1 MCVKELI
8 QTEHSLEDINE
19 NITKKTRMPNFLI
32 IIVDEQ
38 RFPPPYEDS
47 SIKEWRKKYLKAQN
61 FLISKG
67 VNFNNHYTASTA
79 CAPSRAT
86 LYTGQYPSLHGVTQ
100 TDGGG
105 DTASAPGVFWL
116 DPNTVP
122 TLGDYLRI
130 AGYDTFWKGK
140 WHVSHADILVPG
152 THDSFLSY
160 DSETGI
166 PIPEKEQLY
175 LKANRL
181 NEYGFDGW
189 IGPEPHGGSPHNSG
203 SSAAVGISG
212 RDEIYSAEVIELLQ
226 RLQEKQTE
234 NHGDYKPWAIV
245 ASFVNP
251 HDIALF
257 GAYTRLL
264 PLFNFEIDSSVP
276 PIPPSPTARENL
288 DTKPKAQ
295 ASYRETY
302 PRLLQPLADTPTY
315 RRLYYSL
322 QLKVDQEIYKVLN
335 VLRSSSFY
343 NNTIVIYTS
352 DHGELLGS
360 HGGLFQKWYQAYEEA
375 IHVPLIF
382 YNPILVPKSKSIDT
396 LTSHVD
402 LLPTILGFAGID
414 VNEALEVLKKDH
426 TEAHPPV
433 GRNLLPLILNDDTS
447 IYEDDPIYFMTDD
460 DPSKTLTSMTIA
472 GRPIEPVV
480 QPNHIETVIAKLPT
494 GIDEELEIWKYS
506 RYFDNPQFWSNPGCE
521 DNNIKQNCSVSIS
534 SDTDCSLNVTS
545 VKTEPVPDEIE
556 MYNLTMDPLETQNLA
571 NPQFANAQSAAV
583 EIVLAKLLAEE
594 CQKKR
599 LYPSSGNVH
608 GKPSCKTCIPDFT
621 VFNPIRNHENI
632 S

>member
-181 NEYGFDGW
+181 NEYGFDRW

-257 GAYTRLL
+257 GAYTDCFPYSTLKL
-264 PLFNFEIDSSVP
+264 TVQFHLFPFSDGQ
-276 PIPPSPTARENL
+276 R
-288 DTKPKAQ
+288 K
-295 ASYRETY
+295 
-302 PRLLQPLADTPTY
+302 
-315 RRLYYSL
+315 
-322 QLKVDQEIYKVLN
+322 
-335 VLRSSSFY
+335 LRY
-343 NNTIVIYTS
+343 
-352 DHGELLGS
+352 
-360 HGGLFQKWYQAYEEA
+360 
-375 IHVPLIF
+375 
-382 YNPILVPKSKSIDT
+382 
-396 LTSHVD
+396 
-402 LLPTILGFAGID
+402 
-414 VNEALEVLKKDH
+414 
-426 TEAHPPV
+426 
-433 GRNLLPLILNDDTS
+433 
-447 IYEDDPIYFMTDD
+447 
-460 DPSKTLTSMTIA
+460 
-472 GRPIEPVV
+472 
-480 QPNHIETVIAKLPT
+480 
-494 GIDEELEIWKYS
+494 
-506 RYFDNPQFWSNPGCE
+506 
-521 DNNIKQNCSVSIS
+521 
-534 SDTDCSLNVTS
+534 
-545 VKTEPVPDEIE
+545 
-556 MYNLTMDPLETQNLA
+556 
-571 NPQFANAQSAAV
+571 
-583 EIVLAKLLAEE
+583 
-594 CQKKR
+594 
-599 LYPSSGNVH
+599 
-608 GKPSCKTCIPDFT
+608 
-621 VFNPIRNHENI
+621 
-632 S
+632 